1 MYLNNIVKKIPE
13 ALSIY
18 INQIAND
25 LTTKGHKVIRLS
37 KGEAFFNLPVYDF
50 SKLDAN
56 TFFHYSDARGII
68 ELRKCI
74 CKYYRKY
81 KANVFSNEIIISAG
95 SKAIIYMAIKAIISK
110 DEEVL
115 VQEPSWLS
123 YKEQVILSNG
133 RFRSIPYD
141 IKIYDLK
148 KFFSKKTKIFILNNP
163 LNPSGKVYKE
173 YDIKYIYNL
182 CKKNNVFLLVDE
194 VYSDFVQKDFYS
206 GIRLSK
212 KRENLIVINSLSKNM
227 GMSGWRIGYCITNQ
241 ELLNLILKL
250 NQHIINCAPTILQQY
265 MAKYF
270 FNITKETLPQIKEL
284 VKKRERIKKNLQSL
298 GLKFME
304 GSSTFYFMVNIED
317 FSGNALDFSMY
328 LLLFYKISVVPG
340 FAYGSSCKKFVRISI
355 GTESEE
361 KINEALLAI
370 KILINKK
377 KINKAELE
385 NAINKEKINKFV
397 YNDR

>member
-1 MYLNNIVKKIPE
+1 MHLNNNVKNIPE

-25 LTTKGHKVIRLS
+25 LAIKGHKVIKLS

-74 CKYYRKY
+74 CNYYKKY
-81 KANVFSNEIIISAG
+81 KANVLPNEILISAG
-95 SKAIIYMAIKAIISK
+95 SKAIIYMAIKAIISNN
-110 DEEVL
+110 DEVL
-115 VQEPSWLS
+115 SQEPSWLS

-133 RFRSIPYD
+133 SFRSIPYD
-141 IKIYDLK
+141 IKINNLQ

-163 LNPSGKVYKE
+163 LNPSGRVYKKNE
-173 YDIKYIYNL
+173 IKYIYNL
-182 CKKNNVFLLVDE
+182 CKKNNVFLIVDE
-194 VYSDFVQKDFYS
+194 VYSDFVQKGFYS
-206 GIRLSK
+206 GTKLSK
-212 KRENLIVINSLSKNM
+212 KRENLVVVNSLSKNM
-227 GMSGWRIGYCITNQ
+227 GMSGWRVGYCIANQ

-270 FNITKETLPQIKEL
+270 FNITKETLPQINEL
-284 VKKRERIKKNLQSL
+284 IKKRERIKKNLQSL
-298 GLKFME
+298 DLKFME
-304 GSSTFYFMVNIED
+304 GKSTFYFMIDIED
-317 FSGNALDFSMY
+317 FPGNALDFSMY

-340 FAYGSSCKKFVRISI
+340 FAYGKSCKRFIRVSV

-385 NAINKEKINKFV
+385 NAINKEKINKFI